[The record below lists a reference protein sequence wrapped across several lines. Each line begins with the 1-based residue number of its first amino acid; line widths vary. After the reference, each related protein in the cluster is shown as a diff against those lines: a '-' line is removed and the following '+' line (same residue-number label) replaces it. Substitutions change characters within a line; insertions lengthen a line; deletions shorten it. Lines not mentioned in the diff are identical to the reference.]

1 MLDWTLDRQMEA
13 GYIPDTCFVMHDVDG
28 KQKEQAI
35 CFDSKKLSI
44 GYGLIRMHPGTLS
57 TSSRA
62 CGHPSLQS
70 VSWRELSSICLC
82 QLGLLTDLWKIDHSQ
97 DFYHE
102 ETPLLNFCNPIAFI
116 LMRTI

>member
-1 MLDWTLDRQMEA
+1 MLGWTLDRQMEA
-13 GYIPDTCFVMHDVDG
+13 GYIPDICFVMHDVDE

-62 CGHPSLQS
+62 FWYVLFTA
-70 VSWRELSSICLC
+70 RL
-82 QLGLLTDLWKIDHSQ
+82 
-97 DFYHE
+97 
-102 ETPLLNFCNPIAFI
+102 
-116 LMRTI
+116 